1 MEIDGTDQ
9 QMNRADEWQIK
20 MADEMTD
27 QNGRSKWQ
35 IKMTDK
41 QNHGITKSDNWR
53 RRGIL
58 KVNGKE
64 KIIGAI

>member
-1 MEIDGTDQ
+1 MESTE
-9 QMNRADEWQIK
+9 RLTEQIK

-41 QNHGITKSDNWR
+41 QDHGITKSDNWR

>member
-41 QNHGITKSDNWR
+41 QITESLSR
-53 RRGIL
+53 
-58 KVNGKE
+58 
-64 KIIGAI
+64 IIGEGVEY